1 MARRRLKRP
10 NIDPANFPLCD
21 RYDSDHPAIVALFV
35 HSEARDVCVGREI
48 ACSDLRNKPIDQ
60 SWNSRA
66 TCRRWTFSGFAY
78 MYISFNLVMDS
89 WLTNP
94 NKVTDSERVDL
105 TKLVPEM
112 LQLLDECQ
120 ERAEAEFN
128 WDVLPLITKARE
140 FVESYRDAILFRH
153 AQLKS

>member
-10 NIDPANFPLCD
+10 NIDPANFPLFD

-66 TCRRWTFSGFAY
+66 
-78 MYISFNLVMDS
+78 LV
-89 WLTNP
+89 
-94 NKVTDSERVDL
+94 VD
-105 TKLVPEM
+105 
-112 LQLLDECQ
+112 
-120 ERAEAEFN
+120 A
-128 WDVLPLITKARE
+128 
-140 FVESYRDAILFRH
+140 LFRG
-153 AQLKS
+153 LRTYTFPSTW